1 MLVNN
6 LNSLNEKLNT
16 LLAKLD
22 ELKKLNQERESKTE
36 YLAKS

>member
-16 LLAKLD
+16 LLVKLN
-22 ELKKLNQERESKTE
+22 ELKKLNQELENK
-36 YLAKS
+36 K